1 MRFTD
6 NTRNMTPYKIYF
18 KKPFLIAALLFFSF
32 PSVFSQTGKLWTLR
46 ECTDYAVEHNHE
58 LEAYQLNV
66 ENAKIDVLTAKA
78 ARYPDVSASM
88 GQSVSN
94 NWFSSASSKSRYGGN
109 YGVSA
114 GMTLYNGGSIRR
126 NIEKSE
132 NSLKM
137 QNLSMEKNILDLKL
151 RIAQLYI
158 QVLYDKETIRMK
170 EEAAAASK
178 ALWDRGIE
186 FLKAGSMSKAD
197 VAKLESQN
205 ASDLYQITNARSQ
218 YDNDLLALKTAM
230 RMQRDALDIITPE
243 ISENRILEILPS
255 RDEVFNR
262 AMDIRPEI
270 EIGNIGI
277 QNSELDLQGAK
288 MGYAPRLS
296 LSASSGTNNSSGGNF
311 GRQIKNNWS
320 NSLGLNLSIPIY
332 SQRQNK
338 SAVEKARNYLEQSKL
353 EAEEAEDNLFTTIEN
368 VYLNARNS
376 QQQYIS
382 AKKAYESARLSYEL
396 AVEQFK
402 LGMKN
407 IAEMEQERS
416 TYLAAELS
424 LAQSKYMALYN
435 LQVLKF
441 YTGIDIN
448 I

>member
-1 MRFTD
+1 MAHYINNVSR
-6 NTRNMTPYKIYF
+6 
-18 KKPFLIAALLFFSF
+18 LLLSLLL
-32 PSVFSQTGKLWTLR
+32 PVISVSQSFSQNTDSHASRLWTLR
-46 ECTDYAVEHNHE
+46 ECTDYAVEHNHDIE
-58 LEAYQLNV
+58 SNQLNV

-94 NWFSSASSKSRYGGN
+94 NWFNSASSKSHYGGN

-132 NSLKM
+132 NSLKI
-137 QNLSMEKNILDLKL
+137 QNLSMEKSILDLKL

-158 QVLYDKETIRMK
+158 QVLYDKETIKMK
-170 EEAAAASK
+170 EENAAASK
-178 ALWDRGIE
+178 ALWDRGLE

-205 ASDLYQITNARSQ
+205 ASDLYQITNAKSQ
-218 YDNDLLALKTAM
+218 YDNDLLSLKTAM
-230 RMQRDALDIITPE
+230 RMQRDALDILTPE
-243 ISENRILEILPS
+243 ISEERILEILPS

-262 AMDIRPEI
+262 AMELRPEI
-270 EIGNIGI
+270 EISNIGI
-277 QNSELDLQGAK
+277 QNSELNLKGVK

-338 SAVEKARNYLEQSKL
+338 SAVEKARNDLEQSKL
-353 EAEEAEDNLFTTIEN
+353 EAEEAEDNLYTTIET

-416 TYLAAELS
+416 TYMAAELS

-441 YTGIDIN
+441 YTGIEIN

>member
-1 MRFTD
+1 MSKRQ
-6 NTRNMTPYKIYF
+6 
-18 KKPFLIAALLFFSF
+18 ALLPILLF
-32 PSVFSQTGKLWTLR
+32 PLLLLTGNGDSAQDNLAKLWTLR

-58 LEAYQLNV
+58 IEAYQLNV

-78 ARYPDVSASM
+78 ARYPDVSASV

-94 NWFSSASSKSRYGGN
+94 NWFNSASSKSRYGGN

-114 GMTLYNGGSIRR
+114 GMTLYNGGNIRR

-158 QVLYDKETIRMK
+158 QVLYDMETIKMK
-170 EEAAAASK
+170 EENAAASK

-205 ASDLYQITNARSQ
+205 ASDLYQITNAKSQ
-218 YDNDLLALKTAM
+218 YDNDLLSLKTAM
-230 RMQRDALDIITPE
+230 RMQRDALGLAVPE
-243 ISENRILEILPS
+243 ISEDRILEILPS

-262 AMDIRPEI
+262 AMELRPEI

-277 QNSELDLQGAK
+277 QNSELNLQGAK

-338 SAVEKARNYLEQSKL
+338 SAVEKARNDLEHSKL
-353 EAEEAEDNLFTTIEN
+353 EAEEAEDNLYTTIEN

-416 TYLAAELS
+416 TYMAAELS

-435 LQVLKF
+435 IQVLKF
-441 YTGIDIN
+441 YTGIEIN

>member
-1 MRFTD
+1 MHNHKNKLCSFSLAVLLCLSSSGLSLAQ
-6 NTRNMTPYKIYF
+6 NQNVAQSKI
-18 KKPFLIAALLFFSF
+18 
-32 PSVFSQTGKLWTLR
+32 WTLK
-46 ECTDYAVEHNHE
+46 ECTDYAVEHNHDIE
-58 LEAYQLNV
+58 SYQLNV

-94 NWFSSASSKSRYGGN
+94 NWFNSTSSKSRYGGN

-132 NSLKM
+132 NSLKI
-137 QNLSMEKNILDLKL
+137 QNLSMEKSILDLKL

-158 QVLYDKETIRMK
+158 QVLYDKETIKMK
-170 EEAAAASK
+170 EENAAASK
-178 ALWDRGIE
+178 ALWDRGLE

-205 ASDLYQITNARSQ
+205 ASDLYQITNAKSQ
-218 YDNDLLALKTAM
+218 YDNDLLSLKTAM
-230 RMQRDALDIITPE
+230 RMQRDALDILTPE
-243 ISENRILEILPS
+243 ISEERILEILPS

-262 AMDIRPEI
+262 AMELRPEI
-270 EIGNIGI
+270 EISNIGI
-277 QNSELDLQGAK
+277 QNSELNLKGAK

-338 SAVEKARNYLEQSKL
+338 SAVEKARNDLEQSKL
-353 EAEEAEDNLFTTIEN
+353 EAEEAEDNLYTTIET

-416 TYLAAELS
+416 TYMAAELS

-441 YTGIDIN
+441 YTGIEIN

>member
-1 MRFTD
+1 MSKRQVSLAFLTLTLFLFTGLGAYAQ
-6 NTRNMTPYKIYF
+6 NNP
-18 KKPFLIAALLFFSF
+18 A
-32 PSVFSQTGKLWTLR
+32 KLWTLKQ
-46 ECTDYAVEHNHE
+46 CTDYAVEHNHE
-58 LEAYQLNV
+58 LEASQLNV

-88 GQSVSN
+88 GQSVSS

-132 NSLKM
+132 NSFKL
-137 QNLSMEKNILDLKL
+137 QNLSLEKNILDLKL

-158 QVLYDKETIRMK
+158 QVLYDMETIKMK
-170 EEAAAASK
+170 EENAAASK
-178 ALWDRGIE
+178 AIWDRGIE

-205 ASDLYQITNARSQ
+205 ASDLYQITNAKSQ
-218 YDNDLLALKTAM
+218 YDNDLLSLKTAM
-230 RMQRDALDIITPE
+230 RIQRDAMDLAVPE
-243 ISENRILEILPS
+243 ISEDRILEILPS

-262 AMDIRPEI
+262 AMELRPEI
-270 EIGNIGI
+270 EMSNIGI
-277 QNSELDLQGAK
+277 QNSELNLQGAK

-296 LSASSGTNNSSGGNF
+296 LSASTGTNNSSGGNF
-311 GRQIKNNWS
+311 GKQLKNNWS

-338 SAVEKARNYLEQSKL
+338 SAVEKARNDLEQAKL
-353 EAEEAEDNLFTTIEN
+353 EAEEAEDNLYTTIEN

-416 TYLAAELS
+416 TYMAAELS

-435 LQVLKF
+435 LQVIKF
-441 YTGIDIN
+441 YTGIEIN

>member
-1 MRFTD
+1 MHNHKNKLCSFSLAVLLCLSSSVLSLAQ
-6 NTRNMTPYKIYF
+6 NQNVAQSKI
-18 KKPFLIAALLFFSF
+18 
-32 PSVFSQTGKLWTLR
+32 WTLK
-46 ECTDYAVEHNHE
+46 ECSDYAVEHNHDIE
-58 LEAYQLNV
+58 SYQLNV

-94 NWFSSASSKSRYGGN
+94 NWFNSTSSKSRYGGN

-132 NSLKM
+132 NSLKI
-137 QNLSMEKNILDLKL
+137 QNLSMEKSILDLKL

-158 QVLYDKETIRMK
+158 QVLYDKETIKMK
-170 EEAAAASK
+170 EENAAASK
-178 ALWDRGIE
+178 ALWDRGLE

-205 ASDLYQITNARSQ
+205 ASDLYQITNAKSQ
-218 YDNDLLALKTAM
+218 YDNDLLSLKTAM
-230 RMQRDALDIITPE
+230 RMQRDALDILTPE
-243 ISENRILEILPS
+243 ISEERILEILPS

-262 AMDIRPEI
+262 AMELRPEI
-270 EIGNIGI
+270 EISNIGI
-277 QNSELDLQGAK
+277 QNSELNLKGAK

-338 SAVEKARNYLEQSKL
+338 SAVEKARNDLEQSKL
-353 EAEEAEDNLFTTIEN
+353 EAEEAEDNLYTTIET

-416 TYLAAELS
+416 TYMAAELS

-441 YTGIDIN
+441 YTGIEIN

>member
-1 MRFTD
+1 MAHYINNVSRLLLFLLLPVISVSQSFSQNTD
-6 NTRNMTPYKIYF
+6 NPASR
-18 KKPFLIAALLFFSF
+18 
-32 PSVFSQTGKLWTLR
+32 LWTLR
-46 ECTDYAVEHNHE
+46 ECTDYAVEHNHDIE
-58 LEAYQLNV
+58 SNQLSV
-66 ENAKIDVLTAKA
+66 ENAKIDVLSAKA

-94 NWFSSASSKSRYGGN
+94 NWFNSTSSKSRYSGN

-132 NSLKM
+132 NNLKL
-137 QNLSMEKNILDLKL
+137 QNLSLEKNILDLKL

-158 QVLYDKETIRMK
+158 QVLYDMETIKMK
-170 EEAAAASK
+170 EENAAASK

-205 ASDLYQITNARSQ
+205 ASDLYQITNAKSQ
-218 YDNDLLALKTAM
+218 YDNDLLSLKTAM
-230 RMQRDALDIITPE
+230 RMQRDAMDVAVPE
-243 ISENRILEILPS
+243 ISEDRILEILPS

-262 AMDIRPEI
+262 ALELRPEI
-270 EIGNIGI
+270 EISNIGI
-277 QNSELDLQGAK
+277 QNSELNLQGAK

-296 LSASSGTNNSSGGNF
+296 LSASTGTNNSSGGNF
-311 GRQIKNNWS
+311 GRQLKNNWA

-338 SAVEKARNYLEQSKL
+338 SAVEKARNDLEQSKL
-353 EAEEAEDNLFTTIEN
+353 EAEEAEDNLYTTIET

-396 AVEQFK
+396 AVEQFN

-416 TYLAAELS
+416 TYMAAELS

-441 YTGIDIN
+441 YTGIEIN

>member
-1 MRFTD
+1 MAHYINNVSR
-6 NTRNMTPYKIYF
+6 
-18 KKPFLIAALLFFSF
+18 LLLSLLL
-32 PSVFSQTGKLWTLR
+32 PVISVSQSFSQNTDSPASRLWTLR
-46 ECTDYAVEHNHE
+46 ECTDYAVEHNHDIE
-58 LEAYQLNV
+58 SNQLNV

-94 NWFSSASSKSRYGGN
+94 NWFNSASSKSHYGGN

-132 NSLKM
+132 NSLKI

-158 QVLYDKETIRMK
+158 QVLYDKETIKMK
-170 EEAAAASK
+170 EENAAASK
-178 ALWDRGIE
+178 ALWDRGLE

-218 YDNDLLALKTAM
+218 YDNDLLSLKTAM
-230 RMQRDALDIITPE
+230 RMQRDALDILTPE
-243 ISENRILEILPS
+243 IPEERILEILPS
-255 RDEVFNR
+255 RDEVFVR
-262 AMDIRPEI
+262 AMELRPEI

-277 QNSELDLQGAK
+277 QNSELNLKGAK

-311 GRQIKNNWS
+311 GRQLKNNWT

-338 SAVEKARNYLEQSKL
+338 SAVEKARNDLEQSKL
-353 EAEEAEDNLFTTIEN
+353 EAEEAEDNLYTTIET

-396 AVEQFK
+396 AVEQFN

-416 TYLAAELS
+416 TYMAAELS

-441 YTGIDIN
+441 YTGIEIN

>member
-1 MRFTD
+1 MSKRQVSLTFLTLTLFLFTGLGAYAQ
-6 NTRNMTPYKIYF
+6 NNP
-18 KKPFLIAALLFFSF
+18 A
-32 PSVFSQTGKLWTLR
+32 KLWTLKQ
-46 ECTDYAVEHNHE
+46 CTDYAVEHNHE
-58 LEAYQLNV
+58 LEASQLNV

-132 NSLKM
+132 NSLKL
-137 QNLSMEKNILDLKL
+137 QNLSLEKNILDLKL

-158 QVLYDKETIRMK
+158 QVLYDMETIKMK
-170 EEAAAASK
+170 EENAAASK
-178 ALWDRGIE
+178 AIWDRGIE

-218 YDNDLLALKTAM
+218 YDNDLLSLKTAM
-230 RMQRDALDIITPE
+230 RMQRDAMDLAVPE
-243 ISENRILEILPS
+243 ISEDRILEILPS

-262 AMDIRPEI
+262 AMELRPEI
-270 EIGNIGI
+270 EMSNIGI
-277 QNSELDLQGAK
+277 QNSELNLQGAK

-311 GRQIKNNWS
+311 GKQLKNNWS

-338 SAVEKARNYLEQSKL
+338 SAVEKARNDLEQSKL
-353 EAEEAEDNLFTTIEN
+353 EAEEAEDNLYTTIEN

-416 TYLAAELS
+416 TYMAAELS

-441 YTGIDIN
+441 YTGIEIN

>member
-1 MRFTD
+1 MAHYINNVSR
-6 NTRNMTPYKIYF
+6 
-18 KKPFLIAALLFFSF
+18 LLLFLLL
-32 PSVFSQTGKLWTLR
+32 PVISVSQSFSQNTDSHASRLWTLR
-46 ECTDYAVEHNHE
+46 ECTDYAVEHNHDIE
-58 LEAYQLNV
+58 SNQLNV

-94 NWFSSASSKSRYGGN
+94 NWFNSTSSKSRYGGN

-132 NSLKM
+132 NSLKI

-158 QVLYDKETIRMK
+158 QVLYDKETIKMK
-170 EEAAAASK
+170 EENAAASK
-178 ALWDRGIE
+178 ALWDRGLE

-205 ASDLYQITNARSQ
+205 ASDLYQITNAKSQ
-218 YDNDLLALKTAM
+218 YDNDLLSLKTAM
-230 RMQRDALDIITPE
+230 RMQRDALDILTPE
-243 ISENRILEILPS
+243 ISEERILEILPS
-255 RDEVFNR
+255 RDEVFAR
-262 AMDIRPEI
+262 AMELRPEI

-277 QNSELDLQGAK
+277 QNSELNLKGAK

-311 GRQIKNNWS
+311 GRQLKNNWT

-338 SAVEKARNYLEQSKL
+338 SAVEKARNDLEQSKL
-353 EAEEAEDNLFTTIEN
+353 EAEEAEDNLYTTIET

-416 TYLAAELS
+416 TYMAAELS

-441 YTGIDIN
+441 YTGIEIN

>member
-1 MRFTD
+1 MAHYINNVSR
-6 NTRNMTPYKIYF
+6 
-18 KKPFLIAALLFFSF
+18 LLLFLLL
-32 PSVFSQTGKLWTLR
+32 PVISVSQSFSQNTDSHASRLWTLR
-46 ECTDYAVEHNHE
+46 ECTDYAVEHNHDIE
-58 LEAYQLNV
+58 SYQLNV

-94 NWFSSASSKSRYGGN
+94 NWFNSTSSKSRYGGN

-132 NSLKM
+132 NSLKI
-137 QNLSMEKNILDLKL
+137 QNLSMEKSILDLKL

-158 QVLYDKETIRMK
+158 QVLYDKETIKMK
-170 EEAAAASK
+170 EENAAASK
-178 ALWDRGIE
+178 ALWDRGLE

-218 YDNDLLALKTAM
+218 YDNDLLSLKTAM
-230 RMQRDALDIITPE
+230 RKQRDALDILTPE
-243 ISENRILEILPS
+243 IPEERILEILPS

-262 AMDIRPEI
+262 AMELRPEI
-270 EIGNIGI
+270 EISNIGI
-277 QNSELDLQGAK
+277 QNSELNLKGAK

-338 SAVEKARNYLEQSKL
+338 SAVEKARNDLEQSKL
-353 EAEEAEDNLFTTIEN
+353 EAEEAEDNLYTTIET

-416 TYLAAELS
+416 TYMAAELS

-441 YTGIDIN
+441 YTGIEIN

>member
-1 MRFTD
+1 MSKRQVSLTILTLTLFLFTGFGAYAQ
-6 NTRNMTPYKIYF
+6 NNP
-18 KKPFLIAALLFFSF
+18 A
-32 PSVFSQTGKLWTLR
+32 KLWTLK
-46 ECTDYAVEHNHE
+46 ECTDYAVEHNHDI
-58 LEAYQLNV
+58 EAYQLNV

-94 NWFSSASSKSRYGGN
+94 NWFNSASSKSRYGGN

-132 NSLKM
+132 NSLKL
-137 QNLSMEKNILDLKL
+137 QNLSLEKNILDLKL

-158 QVLYDKETIRMK
+158 QVLYDMETIKMK
-170 EEAAAASK
+170 EENAAASK

-218 YDNDLLALKTAM
+218 YDNDLLSLKTAM
-230 RMQRDALDIITPE
+230 RMQRDAMDVAVPE
-243 ISENRILEILPS
+243 ISEDRILEILPS

-262 AMDIRPEI
+262 ALELRPEI
-270 EIGNIGI
+270 EMSNIGI
-277 QNSELDLQGAK
+277 QNSELNLQGAK

-311 GRQIKNNWS
+311 GKQLKNNWS

-338 SAVEKARNYLEQSKL
+338 SAVEKARNDLEQSKL
-353 EAEEAEDNLFTTIEN
+353 EAEEAEDNLYTTIEN

-416 TYLAAELS
+416 TYMAAELS

-441 YTGIDIN
+441 YTGIEIN

>member
-1 MRFTD
+1 MSKRQVSLTFLTLTLFLFTGLGAYAQ
-6 NTRNMTPYKIYF
+6 NNP
-18 KKPFLIAALLFFSF
+18 A
-32 PSVFSQTGKLWTLR
+32 KLWTLKQ
-46 ECTDYAVEHNHE
+46 CTDYAVEHNHE
-58 LEAYQLNV
+58 LEASQLNV

-132 NSLKM
+132 NSLKL
-137 QNLSMEKNILDLKL
+137 QNLSLEKNILDLKL

-158 QVLYDKETIRMK
+158 QVLYDMETIKMK
-170 EEAAAASK
+170 EENAAASK
-178 ALWDRGIE
+178 AIWDRGIE

-205 ASDLYQITNARSQ
+205 ASDLYQITNAKSQ
-218 YDNDLLALKTAM
+218 YDNDLLSLKTAM
-230 RMQRDALDIITPE
+230 RMQRDAMDLAVPE
-243 ISENRILEILPS
+243 ISEDRILEILPS

-262 AMDIRPEI
+262 AMELRPEI
-270 EIGNIGI
+270 EMSNIGI
-277 QNSELDLQGAK
+277 QNSELNLQGAK

-296 LSASSGTNNSSGGNF
+296 LSASTGTNNSSGGNF
-311 GRQIKNNWS
+311 GKQLKNNWS

-338 SAVEKARNYLEQSKL
+338 SAVEKARNDLEQAKL
-353 EAEEAEDNLFTTIEN
+353 EAEEAEDNLYTTIEN

-416 TYLAAELS
+416 TFMAAELS

-435 LQVLKF
+435 LQVIKF
-441 YTGIDIN
+441 YTGIEIN

>member
-1 MRFTD
+1 MSSMHNHKNKLCRLSEAVLLSLSFSD
-6 NTRNMTPYKIYF
+6 
-18 KKPFLIAALLFFSF
+18 LALAQNQDVAQS
-32 PSVFSQTGKLWTLR
+32 KLWTLK
-46 ECTDYAVEHNHE
+46 ECTDYAVEHNHDIE
-58 LEAYQLNV
+58 SYQLNV

-94 NWFSSASSKSRYGGN
+94 NWFNSASSKSRYGGN

-132 NSLKM
+132 NSLKI
-137 QNLSMEKNILDLKL
+137 QNLSMEKSILDLKL

-158 QVLYDKETIRMK
+158 QVLYDKETIKMK
-170 EEAAAASK
+170 EENAAASK
-178 ALWDRGIE
+178 ALWDRGLE

-218 YDNDLLALKTAM
+218 YDNDLLSLKTAM
-230 RMQRDALDIITPE
+230 RMQRDALDILTPE
-243 ISENRILEILPS
+243 IPEERILEILPS
-255 RDEVFNR
+255 RDEVFAR
-262 AMDIRPEI
+262 AMELRPEI

-277 QNSELDLQGAK
+277 QNSELNLKGAK

-311 GRQIKNNWS
+311 GRQLKNNWT

-338 SAVEKARNYLEQSKL
+338 SAVEKARNDLEQSKL
-353 EAEEAEDNLFTTIEN
+353 EAEEAEDNLYTTIET

-416 TYLAAELS
+416 TYMAAELS

-441 YTGIDIN
+441 YTGIEIN

>member
-1 MRFTD
+1 MAHYINNVSR
-6 NTRNMTPYKIYF
+6 
-18 KKPFLIAALLFFSF
+18 LLLSLLL
-32 PSVFSQTGKLWTLR
+32 PVISVSQSFSQNTDSPASRLWTLR
-46 ECTDYAVEHNHE
+46 ECTDYAVEHNHDIE
-58 LEAYQLNV
+58 SNQLNM

-78 ARYPDVSASM
+78 ARYPDISASM

-94 NWFSSASSKSRYGGN
+94 NWFNSASSKSRYGGN

-132 NSLKM
+132 NSLKI
-137 QNLSMEKNILDLKL
+137 QNLSMEKSILDLKL

-158 QVLYDKETIRMK
+158 QVLYDKETIKMK
-170 EEAAAASK
+170 EENAAASK
-178 ALWDRGIE
+178 ALWDRGLE

-205 ASDLYQITNARSQ
+205 ASDLYQITNAKSQ
-218 YDNDLLALKTAM
+218 YDNDLLSLKTAM

-243 ISENRILEILPS
+243 ISEERILEILPS
-255 RDEVFNR
+255 RDEVFAR
-262 AMDIRPEI
+262 AMELRPEI

-277 QNSELDLQGAK
+277 QNSELNLKGAK

-311 GRQIKNNWS
+311 GRQLKNNWS

-338 SAVEKARNYLEQSKL
+338 SAVEKARNDLEQSKL
-353 EAEEAEDNLFTTIEN
+353 EAEEAEDNLYTTIET

-396 AVEQFK
+396 AVEQFN

-416 TYLAAELS
+416 TYMAAELS

-441 YTGIDIN
+441 YTGIEIN

>member
-1 MRFTD
+1 MSKRQVSLTFLTLTLFLFTGLGAYAQ
-6 NTRNMTPYKIYF
+6 NNP
-18 KKPFLIAALLFFSF
+18 A
-32 PSVFSQTGKLWTLR
+32 KLWTLKQ
-46 ECTDYAVEHNHE
+46 CTDYAVEHNHE
-58 LEAYQLNV
+58 LEASQLNV

-132 NSLKM
+132 NSLKL
-137 QNLSMEKNILDLKL
+137 QNLSLEKNILDLKL

-158 QVLYDKETIRMK
+158 QVLYDMETIKMK
-170 EEAAAASK
+170 EENAAASK
-178 ALWDRGIE
+178 AIWDRGIE

-218 YDNDLLALKTAM
+218 YDNDLLSLKTAM
-230 RMQRDALDIITPE
+230 RMQRDAMDLAVPE
-243 ISENRILEILPS
+243 ISEDRILEILPS

-262 AMDIRPEI
+262 AMELRPEI
-270 EIGNIGI
+270 EMSNIGI
-277 QNSELDLQGAK
+277 QNSELNLQGAK

-311 GRQIKNNWS
+311 GRQLKNNWS

-338 SAVEKARNYLEQSKL
+338 SAVEKARNDLEQSKL
-353 EAEEAEDNLFTTIEN
+353 EAEEAEDNLYTTIEN

-416 TYLAAELS
+416 TYMAAELS

-441 YTGIDIN
+441 YTGIEIN

>member
-1 MRFTD
+1 MAHYINNVSR
-6 NTRNMTPYKIYF
+6 
-18 KKPFLIAALLFFSF
+18 LLLSLLL
-32 PSVFSQTGKLWTLR
+32 PVISVSQSFSQNTDSPASRLWTLR
-46 ECTDYAVEHNHE
+46 ECTDYAVEHNHDIE
-58 LEAYQLNV
+58 SNQLNV

-78 ARYPDVSASM
+78 ARYPDVSASV

-94 NWFSSASSKSRYGGN
+94 NWFNSASSKSHYGGN

-132 NSLKM
+132 NSLKI

-158 QVLYDKETIRMK
+158 QVLYDKETIKMK
-170 EEAAAASK
+170 EENAAASK
-178 ALWDRGIE
+178 ALWNRGLE

-218 YDNDLLALKTAM
+218 YDNDLLSLKTAM
-230 RMQRDALDIITPE
+230 RMQRDALDILTPE
-243 ISENRILEILPS
+243 IPEERILEILPS
-255 RDEVFNR
+255 RDEVFAR
-262 AMDIRPEI
+262 AMELRPEI

-277 QNSELDLQGAK
+277 LNSELNLKGAK

-311 GRQIKNNWS
+311 GRQLKNNWT
-320 NSLGLNLSIPIY
+320 NALGLNLSIPIY

-338 SAVEKARNYLEQSKL
+338 SAVEKARNDLEQSKL
-353 EAEEAEDNLFTTIEN
+353 EAEEAEDNLYTTIET

-396 AVEQFK
+396 AVEQFN

-416 TYLAAELS
+416 TYMAAELS
-424 LAQSKYMALYN
+424 LAQTKYMALYN

-441 YTGIDIN
+441 YTGIEIN

>member
-1 MRFTD
+1 MSSMHNHKNKLCRLSVAVLLSLSFSD
-6 NTRNMTPYKIYF
+6 
-18 KKPFLIAALLFFSF
+18 LALAQNQDVAQS
-32 PSVFSQTGKLWTLR
+32 KLWTLK
-46 ECTDYAVEHNHE
+46 ECTEYAVEHNHDIE
-58 LEAYQLNV
+58 SYQLNV

-78 ARYPDVSASM
+78 ARYPDISASM

-94 NWFSSASSKSRYGGN
+94 NWFNSASSKSRYGGN

-132 NSLKM
+132 NSLKI
-137 QNLSMEKNILDLKL
+137 QNLSMEKSILDLKL

-158 QVLYDKETIRMK
+158 QVLYDKETIKMK
-170 EEAAAASK
+170 EENAAASK
-178 ALWDRGIE
+178 ALWDRGLE

-218 YDNDLLALKTAM
+218 YDNDLLSLKTAM
-230 RMQRDALDIITPE
+230 RMQRDALDILTPE
-243 ISENRILEILPS
+243 IPEERILEILPS
-255 RDEVFNR
+255 RDEVFAR
-262 AMDIRPEI
+262 AMELRPEI

-277 QNSELDLQGAK
+277 QNSELNLKGAK

-311 GRQIKNNWS
+311 GRQLKNNWS

-338 SAVEKARNYLEQSKL
+338 SAVEKARNDLEQSKL
-353 EAEEAEDNLFTTIEN
+353 EAEEAEDNLYTTIET

-416 TYLAAELS
+416 TYMAAELS

-441 YTGIDIN
+441 YTGIEIN

>member
-1 MRFTD
+1 MHNHKNKLCSFSLAVLLCLSSSGLSLAQ
-6 NTRNMTPYKIYF
+6 NQNVAQSKI
-18 KKPFLIAALLFFSF
+18 
-32 PSVFSQTGKLWTLR
+32 WTLK
-46 ECTDYAVEHNHE
+46 ECSDYAVEHNHDIE
-58 LEAYQLNV
+58 SYQLNV

-94 NWFSSASSKSRYGGN
+94 NWFNSTSSKSRYGGN

-132 NSLKM
+132 NSLKI
-137 QNLSMEKNILDLKL
+137 QNLSMEKSILDLKL

-158 QVLYDKETIRMK
+158 QVLYDKETIKMK
-170 EEAAAASK
+170 EENAAASK
-178 ALWDRGIE
+178 ALWDRGLE

-205 ASDLYQITNARSQ
+205 ASDLYQITNAKSQ
-218 YDNDLLALKTAM
+218 YDNDLLSLKTAM
-230 RMQRDALDIITPE
+230 RMQRDALDILTPE
-243 ISENRILEILPS
+243 ISEERILEILPS

-262 AMDIRPEI
+262 AMELRPEI
-270 EIGNIGI
+270 EISNIGI
-277 QNSELDLQGAK
+277 QNSELNLKGAK

-338 SAVEKARNYLEQSKL
+338 SAVEKARNDLEQSKL
-353 EAEEAEDNLFTTIEN
+353 EAEEAEDNLYTTIET

-416 TYLAAELS
+416 TYMAAELS

-441 YTGIDIN
+441 YTGIEIN

>member
-1 MRFTD
+1 MAHYINNVSRLLLFLLLPVISVSQSFSQNTD
-6 NTRNMTPYKIYF
+6 NPASR
-18 KKPFLIAALLFFSF
+18 
-32 PSVFSQTGKLWTLR
+32 LWTLR
-46 ECTDYAVEHNHE
+46 ECTDYAVEHNHDIE
-58 LEAYQLNV
+58 SNQLNV

-78 ARYPDVSASM
+78 ARYPDVSASV

-94 NWFSSASSKSRYGGN
+94 NWFNSASSKSHYGGN

-132 NSLKM
+132 NSLKI

-158 QVLYDKETIRMK
+158 QVLYDKETIKMK
-170 EEAAAASK
+170 EENAAASK
-178 ALWDRGIE
+178 ALWDRGLE

-218 YDNDLLALKTAM
+218 YDNDLLSLKTAM
-230 RMQRDALDIITPE
+230 RMQRDALDILTPE
-243 ISENRILEILPS
+243 IPEERILEILPS
-255 RDEVFNR
+255 RDEVFAR
-262 AMDIRPEI
+262 AMELRPEI

-277 QNSELDLQGAK
+277 LNSELNLKGAK

-311 GRQIKNNWS
+311 GRQLKNNWT

-338 SAVEKARNYLEQSKL
+338 SAVEKARNDLEQSKL
-353 EAEEAEDNLFTTIEN
+353 EAEEAEDNLYTTIET

-396 AVEQFK
+396 AVEQFN

-416 TYLAAELS
+416 TYMAAELS
-424 LAQSKYMALYN
+424 LAQAKYMALYN

-441 YTGIDIN
+441 YAGIEIS

>member
-1 MRFTD
+1 MAHYINNVSR
-6 NTRNMTPYKIYF
+6 
-18 KKPFLIAALLFFSF
+18 LLLSLLL
-32 PSVFSQTGKLWTLR
+32 PVISVSQSFSQNTDSPASRLWTLR
-46 ECTDYAVEHNHE
+46 ECTDYAVEHNHDIE
-58 LEAYQLNV
+58 SYQLNV

-94 NWFSSASSKSRYGGN
+94 NWFNSASSKSRYGGN

-132 NSLKM
+132 NSLKI
-137 QNLSMEKNILDLKL
+137 QNLSMEKSILDLKL

-158 QVLYDKETIRMK
+158 QVLYDKETIKMK
-170 EEAAAASK
+170 EENAAASK
-178 ALWDRGIE
+178 ALWDRGLE

-218 YDNDLLALKTAM
+218 YDNDLLSLKTAM

-243 ISENRILEILPS
+243 ISEERILEILPS

-262 AMDIRPEI
+262 AMELRPEI

-277 QNSELDLQGAK
+277 QNSELNLKGAK

-311 GRQIKNNWS
+311 GRQLKNNWS

-338 SAVEKARNYLEQSKL
+338 SAVEKARNDLEQSKL
-353 EAEEAEDNLFTTIEN
+353 EAEEAEDNLYTTIET

-416 TYLAAELS
+416 TYMAAELS

-441 YTGIDIN
+441 YTGIEIN

>member
-1 MRFTD
+1 MAHYINNVSR
-6 NTRNMTPYKIYF
+6 
-18 KKPFLIAALLFFSF
+18 LLLFLLL
-32 PSVFSQTGKLWTLR
+32 PVISVSQSFSQNTDSHASRLWTLR
-46 ECTDYAVEHNHE
+46 ECTDYAVEHNHDIE
-58 LEAYQLNV
+58 SNQLNV

-94 NWFSSASSKSRYGGN
+94 NWFNSASSKSHYGGN

-132 NSLKM
+132 NSLKI
-137 QNLSMEKNILDLKL
+137 QNLSMEKSILDLKL

-158 QVLYDKETIRMK
+158 QVLYDKETIKMK
-170 EEAAAASK
+170 EENAAASK
-178 ALWDRGIE
+178 ALWDRGLE

-205 ASDLYQITNARSQ
+205 ASDLYQITNAKSQ
-218 YDNDLLALKTAM
+218 YDNDLLSLKTAM
-230 RMQRDALDIITPE
+230 RMQRDALDILTPE
-243 ISENRILEILPS
+243 ISEERILEILPS

-262 AMDIRPEI
+262 AMELRPEI
-270 EIGNIGI
+270 EISNIGI
-277 QNSELDLQGAK
+277 QNSELNLKGVK

-338 SAVEKARNYLEQSKL
+338 SAVEKARNDLEQSKL
-353 EAEEAEDNLFTTIEN
+353 EAEEAEDNLYTTIET

-416 TYLAAELS
+416 TYMAAELS

-441 YTGIDIN
+441 YTGIEIN

>member
-1 MRFTD
+1 MSKRQVSLT
-6 NTRNMTPYKIYF
+6 
-18 KKPFLIAALLFFSF
+18 FLTLTLFLFNGLGAYAQNN
-32 PSVFSQTGKLWTLR
+32 PAKLWTLKQ
-46 ECTDYAVEHNHE
+46 CTDYAVEHNHE
-58 LEAYQLNV
+58 LEASQLNV

-132 NSLKM
+132 NSLKL
-137 QNLSMEKNILDLKL
+137 QNLSLEKNILDLKL

-158 QVLYDKETIRMK
+158 QVLYDMETIKMK
-170 EEAAAASK
+170 EENAAASK
-178 ALWDRGIE
+178 AIWDRGIE

-218 YDNDLLALKTAM
+218 YDNDLLSLKTAM
-230 RMQRDALDIITPE
+230 RMQRDAMDLAVPE
-243 ISENRILEILPS
+243 ISEDRILEILPS

-262 AMDIRPEI
+262 AMELRPEI
-270 EIGNIGI
+270 EMSNIGI
-277 QNSELDLQGAK
+277 QNSELNLQGAK

-311 GRQIKNNWS
+311 GKQLKNNWS

-338 SAVEKARNYLEQSKL
+338 SAVEKARNDLEQSKL
-353 EAEEAEDNLFTTIEN
+353 EAEEAEDNLYTTIEN

-416 TYLAAELS
+416 TYMAAELS

-441 YTGIDIN
+441 YTGIEIN

>member
-1 MRFTD
+1 MAHYINNVSRLLLSLLLPVISVSQSFSQNTD
-6 NTRNMTPYKIYF
+6 NPASR
-18 KKPFLIAALLFFSF
+18 
-32 PSVFSQTGKLWTLR
+32 LWTLR
-46 ECTDYAVEHNHE
+46 ECTDYAVEHNHDIE
-58 LEAYQLNV
+58 SNQLNV

-94 NWFSSASSKSRYGGN
+94 NWFNSASSKSHYGGN

-132 NSLKM
+132 NSLKI

-158 QVLYDKETIRMK
+158 QVLYDKETIKMK
-170 EEAAAASK
+170 EENAAASK
-178 ALWDRGIE
+178 ALWDRGLE

-218 YDNDLLALKTAM
+218 YDNDLLSLKTAM
-230 RMQRDALDIITPE
+230 RMQRDALDILTPE
-243 ISENRILEILPS
+243 IPEERILEILPS
-255 RDEVFNR
+255 RDEVFAR
-262 AMDIRPEI
+262 AMELRPEI

-277 QNSELDLQGAK
+277 QNSELNLKGAK

-311 GRQIKNNWS
+311 GRQLKNNWT

-338 SAVEKARNYLEQSKL
+338 SAVEKARNDLEQSKL
-353 EAEEAEDNLFTTIEN
+353 EAEEAEDNLFTTIET

-396 AVEQFK
+396 AVEQFN

-416 TYLAAELS
+416 TYMAAELS
-424 LAQSKYMALYN
+424 LAQAKYMALYN

-441 YTGIDIN
+441 YTGIEIN

>member
-1 MRFTD
+1 MK
-6 NTRNMTPYKIYF
+6 YHF
-18 KKPFLIAALLFFSF
+18 KRLARVSASFLLTFSSICLSF
-32 PSVFSQTGKLWTLR
+32 GQNERLWTLK
-46 ECTDYAVEHNHE
+46 ECTDYAIEHNHD
-58 LEAYQLNV
+58 LEASELNV

-78 ARYPDVSASM
+78 ARYPDLSASV
-88 GQSVSN
+88 GQGVSS
-94 NWFSSASSKSRYGGN
+94 NWFNSGASQKTRYSGN

-114 GMTLYNGGSIRR
+114 GMTLYNGGNIRR
-126 NIEKSE
+126 NISKSE
-132 NSLKM
+132 NSLRL
-137 QNLSMEKNILDLKL
+137 QNLNMEKSVLDLKL

-158 QVLYDKETIRMK
+158 QVLYDKETIKMK
-170 EEAAAASK
+170 EENAAASK
-178 ALWDRGIE
+178 ALWDRGLE

-205 ASDLYQITNARSQ
+205 ASDLYQITNAKSQ
-218 YDNDLLALKTAM
+218 YDNDLLSLKTAM
-230 RMQRDALDIITPE
+230 RMQRDALDILTPE
-243 ISENRILEILPS
+243 ISEERILEILPS

-262 AMDIRPEI
+262 AMELRPEI
-270 EIGNIGI
+270 EISNIGI
-277 QNSELDLQGAK
+277 QNSELNLKGAK

-338 SAVEKARNYLEQSKL
+338 SAVEKARNDLEQSKL
-353 EAEEAEDNLFTTIEN
+353 EAEEAEDNLYTTIET

-416 TYLAAELS
+416 TYMAAELS

-441 YTGIDIN
+441 YTGIEIN

>member
-6 NTRNMTPYKIYF
+6 NTRNMTPYKINF
-18 KKPFLIAALLFFSF
+18 KKPFLLAALLFFSF

-230 RMQRDALDIITPE
+230 RMQRDALDIITPD
-243 ISENRILEILPS
+243 ISEDRILEILPS

-311 GRQIKNNWS
+311 GRQLKNNWS

>member
-1 MRFTD
+1 M
-6 NTRNMTPYKIYF
+6 IQHIF
-18 KKPFLIAALLFFSF
+18 KLPALI
-32 PSVFSQTGKLWTLR
+32 SVLTASLCMGGVNRASAQNNPAKLWTLR

-78 ARYPDVSASM
+78 ARYPDVSASV
-88 GQSVSN
+88 GQSVNGHWFN
-94 NWFSSASSKSRYGGN
+94 NSSSHKNSYGGN

-132 NSLKM
+132 NSLKV

-158 QVLYDKETIRMK
+158 QVLYDKETIKMK
-170 EEAAAASK
+170 EEASEASK
-178 ALWDRGIE
+178 ALWDRGLE

-197 VAKLESQN
+197 VAKLESQH
-205 ASDLYQITNARSQ
+205 ASDLYQITNAKSQ
-218 YDNDLLALKTAM
+218 YDNDLLSLKTAM
-230 RMQRDALDIITPE
+230 RMQRDALDIQTPE
-243 ISENRILEILPS
+243 ISEDRILEILPS
-255 RDEVFNR
+255 RDQVFNR
-262 AMDIRPEI
+262 AMELRPEI

-277 QNSELDLQGAK
+277 QNSELELQGAK
-288 MGYAPRLS
+288 MGYAPRIS

-311 GRQIKNNWS
+311 GKQLKTNWA
-320 NSLGLNLSIPIY
+320 NSLGVNMSIPIY
-332 SQRQNK
+332 SQRQNR
-338 SAVEKARNYLEQSKL
+338 SAVEKAKNGLEQSKL
-353 EAEEAEDNLFTTIEN
+353 EAEEAEDNLYTTIEN

-396 AVEQFK
+396 AVEQFR

-407 IAEMEQERS
+407 IAEMEQEKS
-416 TYLAAELS
+416 TYLSAEQS

-441 YTGIDIN
+441 YTGAEIN

>member
-1 MRFTD
+1 MAHYINNVSR
-6 NTRNMTPYKIYF
+6 
-18 KKPFLIAALLFFSF
+18 LLLSLLL
-32 PSVFSQTGKLWTLR
+32 PVISVSQSFSQNTDSPASRLWTLR
-46 ECTDYAVEHNHE
+46 ECTDYAVEHNHDIE
-58 LEAYQLNV
+58 SNQLNV

-78 ARYPDVSASM
+78 ARYPDISASM

-94 NWFSSASSKSRYGGN
+94 NWFNSASSKSRYGGN

-132 NSLKM
+132 NSLKI
-137 QNLSMEKNILDLKL
+137 QNLSMEKSILDLKL

-158 QVLYDKETIRMK
+158 QVLYDKETIKMK
-170 EEAAAASK
+170 EENAAASK
-178 ALWDRGIE
+178 ALWDRGLE

-205 ASDLYQITNARSQ
+205 ASDLYQITNAKSQ
-218 YDNDLLALKTAM
+218 YDNDLLSLKTAM

-243 ISENRILEILPS
+243 ISEERILEILPS
-255 RDEVFNR
+255 RDEVFAR
-262 AMDIRPEI
+262 AMELRPEI

-277 QNSELDLQGAK
+277 QNSELNLKGAK

-311 GRQIKNNWS
+311 GRQLKNNWS

-338 SAVEKARNYLEQSKL
+338 SAVEKARNDLEQSKL
-353 EAEEAEDNLFTTIEN
+353 EAEEAEDNLYTTIET

-396 AVEQFK
+396 AVEQFN

-416 TYLAAELS
+416 TYMAAELS

-441 YTGIDIN
+441 YTGIEIN

>member
-1 MRFTD
+1 MSKRQVSLAFLTLTLFLFTGLGAYAQ
-6 NTRNMTPYKIYF
+6 NNP
-18 KKPFLIAALLFFSF
+18 A
-32 PSVFSQTGKLWTLR
+32 KLWTLKQ
-46 ECTDYAVEHNHE
+46 CTDYAVEHNHE
-58 LEAYQLNV
+58 LEASQLNV

-88 GQSVSN
+88 GQSVSS

-132 NSLKM
+132 NSFKL
-137 QNLSMEKNILDLKL
+137 QNLSLEKNILDLKL

-158 QVLYDKETIRMK
+158 QVLYDMETIKMK
-170 EEAAAASK
+170 EENAAASK
-178 ALWDRGIE
+178 AIWDRGIE

-205 ASDLYQITNARSQ
+205 ASDLYQITNAKSQ
-218 YDNDLLALKTAM
+218 YDNDLLSLKTAM
-230 RMQRDALDIITPE
+230 RIQRDAMDLAVPE
-243 ISENRILEILPS
+243 ISEDRILEILPS

-262 AMDIRPEI
+262 AMELRPEI
-270 EIGNIGI
+270 EMSNIGI
-277 QNSELDLQGAK
+277 QNSELNLQGAK

-296 LSASSGTNNSSGGNF
+296 LSASTGTNNSSGGNF
-311 GRQIKNNWS
+311 GKQLKNNWS

-338 SAVEKARNYLEQSKL
+338 RQNKSAVEKARNDLEQAKL
-353 EAEEAEDNLFTTIEN
+353 EAEEAEDNLYTTIEN

-416 TYLAAELS
+416 TYMAAELS

-435 LQVLKF
+435 LQVIKF
-441 YTGIDIN
+441 YTGIEIN

>member
-1 MRFTD
+1 MAHYINNVSR
-6 NTRNMTPYKIYF
+6 
-18 KKPFLIAALLFFSF
+18 LLLSLLL
-32 PSVFSQTGKLWTLR
+32 PVISVSQSFSQNTDSPASRLWTLR
-46 ECTDYAVEHNHE
+46 ECTDYAVEHNHDIE
-58 LEAYQLNV
+58 SNQLNV

-94 NWFSSASSKSRYGGN
+94 NWFNSASSKSHYGGN

-132 NSLKM
+132 NSLKI

-158 QVLYDKETIRMK
+158 QVLYDKETIKMK
-170 EEAAAASK
+170 EENATASK
-178 ALWDRGIE
+178 ALWDRGLE

-218 YDNDLLALKTAM
+218 YDNDLLSLKTAM
-230 RMQRDALDIITPE
+230 RMQRDALDILTPE
-243 ISENRILEILPS
+243 IPEERILEILPS
-255 RDEVFNR
+255 RDEVFAR
-262 AMDIRPEI
+262 AMELRPEI

-277 QNSELDLQGAK
+277 LNSELNLKGAK

-311 GRQIKNNWS
+311 GRQLKNNWT

-338 SAVEKARNYLEQSKL
+338 SAVEKARNDLEQSKL
-353 EAEEAEDNLFTTIEN
+353 EAEEAEDNLYTTIET

-396 AVEQFK
+396 AVEQFN

-416 TYLAAELS
+416 TYMVAELS
-424 LAQSKYMALYN
+424 LAQAKYMALYN

-441 YTGIDIN
+441 YTGIEIN

>member
-1 MRFTD
+1 MAHYINNVSR
-6 NTRNMTPYKIYF
+6 
-18 KKPFLIAALLFFSF
+18 LLLSLLL
-32 PSVFSQTGKLWTLR
+32 PVISVSQSFSQNTDSPASRLWTLR
-46 ECTDYAVEHNHE
+46 ECTDYAVEHNHDIE
-58 LEAYQLNV
+58 SNQLNV

-78 ARYPDVSASM
+78 ARYPDVSASV

-94 NWFSSASSKSRYGGN
+94 NWFNSASSKSHYGGN

-132 NSLKM
+132 NSLKI

-158 QVLYDKETIRMK
+158 QVLYDKETIKMK
-170 EEAAAASK
+170 EENASASK
-178 ALWDRGIE
+178 ALWDRGLE
-186 FLKAGSMSKAD
+186 FLKAGSMSKTD

-218 YDNDLLALKTAM
+218 YDNDLLSLKTAM
-230 RMQRDALDIITPE
+230 RMQRDALDILTPE
-243 ISENRILEILPS
+243 IPEERILEILPS
-255 RDEVFNR
+255 RDEVFAR
-262 AMDIRPEI
+262 AMELRPEI

-277 QNSELDLQGAK
+277 LNSELNLKGAK

-311 GRQIKNNWS
+311 GRQLKNNWT

-338 SAVEKARNYLEQSKL
+338 SAVEKARNDLEQSKL
-353 EAEEAEDNLFTTIEN
+353 EAEEAEDNLYTTIET

-396 AVEQFK
+396 AVEQFN

-416 TYLAAELS
+416 TYMAAELS
-424 LAQSKYMALYN
+424 LAQAKYMALYN

-441 YTGIDIN
+441 YTGIEIS

>member
-1 MRFTD
+1 MRYKD
-6 NTRNMTPYKIYF
+6 NTRYMTPYKIDF
-18 KKPFLIAALLFFSF
+18 KKPFLIAAFLFFSF

-230 RMQRDALDIITPE
+230 RMQRDALDIITPD
-243 ISENRILEILPS
+243 ISEDRILEILPS